1 MIHVSTKKVTTF
13 ILSVVLFAVVGCNST
28 DKTGG
33 SAHDSME
40 VVHKLGKTSISK
52 MPEKVVVLDIGALET
67 LHELQV
73 KPAGIPKKFMPNYLE
88 ELKKDPQ
95 VADVGSIIEPDFEAI
110 SVLNPDLILISTR
123 QERFYKEL
131 SDIAPTIYIGTDNKE
146 YLSSFEHNTLLLGSI
161 FGKENEAKAK
171 LAKLEHQIQQARERY
186 AKDQHK
192 ALFLLFNNGRFSAFG
207 KGSRFGFIYDV
218 LQFKPVMDLKDESV
232 HGQKLSNELIAQAN
246 PDYLFI
252 VDRNAAVLG
261 KVANKADV
269 ENPLIKQTKAYQ
281 TQSIYYLDPNVWFIS
296 GGGLTSVRL
305 MTDDILRL
313 VK

>member
-1 MIHVSTKKVTTF
+1 MP
-13 ILSVVLFAVVGCNST
+13 
-28 DKTGG
+28 DK
-33 SAHDSME
+33 
-40 VVHKLGKTSISK
+40 I
-52 MPEKVVVLDIGALET
+52 VVLDIGALET
-67 LHELQV
+67 LHELKV
-73 KPAGIPKKFMPNYLE
+73 KPAGIPKKFMPNYLDD
-88 ELKKDPQ
+88 LKNDTQ
-95 VADVGSIIEPDFEAI
+95 VADVGSVIEPDFEAI
-110 SVLNPDLILISTR
+110 SLLNPDLILISTR

-131 SDIAPTIYIGTDNKE
+131 SDIAPTIYIGTDNKD
-146 YLSSFEHNTLLLGSI
+146 YLNSFEHNTLLLGSI
-161 FGKENEAKAK
+161 TGKENEAKAK
-171 LAKLEHQIQQARERY
+171 LEQIQSQIQKARDKY

-269 ENPLIKQTKAYQ
+269 ENPLVKQTKAYQ
-281 TQSIYYLDPNVWFIS
+281 NQAIYYLDPNVWFIS
-296 GGGLTSVRL
+296 GGGLTSVKL
-305 MTDDILRL
+305 MTDDILRM

>member
-1 MIHVSTKKVTTF
+1 MVDVCIKKVATF
-13 ILSVVLFAVVGCNST
+13 LLSIVLFACVGCSST
-28 DKTGG
+28 GKGGG
-33 SAHDSME
+33 SAQDSVE
-40 VVHKLGKTSISK
+40 IVHRLGKTKIK
-52 MPEKVVVLDIGALET
+52 KIPGKIVVLDIGAVET
-67 LHELQV
+67 LRELQV
-73 KPAGIPKKFMPNYLE
+73 KPAGIPKKFMPNYLDD
-88 ELKKDPQ
+88 LKNDAQ
-95 VADVGSIIEPDFEAI
+95 VADVGSVIEPDFESI
-110 SVLNPDLILISTR
+110 STLNPDLILISTR

-131 SDIAPTIYIGTDNKE
+131 SDIAPTIFIGTDNKD
-146 YLSSFEHNTLLLGSI
+146 YLHSFEHNTLLLGSI
-161 FGKENEAKAK
+161 VGKEDEAR
-171 LAKLEHQIQQARERY
+171 AKLEQIQRQIEQAREKY

-192 ALFLLFNNGRFSAFG
+192 ALFVLFNNGRFSAFG

-261 KVANKADV
+261 KVANKADI
-269 ENPLIKQTKAYQ
+269 ENPLIKQTKAYHNQ
-281 TQSIYYLDPNVWFIS
+281 AIYYLDPNVWFIS
-296 GGGLTSVRL
+296 GGGLTSVKL

>member
-1 MIHVSTKKVTTF
+1 MVNVSTKKAATF
-13 ILSVVLFAVVGCNST
+13 ILSIILLAFLGCNST

-33 SAHDSME
+33 SAQDSME
-40 VVHKLGKTSISK
+40 IIHRLGKTRIPK
-52 MPEKVVVLDIGALET
+52 KPEKIVVLDIGALET
-67 LHELQV
+67 LYELQV
-73 KPAGIPKKFMPNYLE
+73 KPAGIPKKFMPNYLDG
-88 ELKKDPQ
+88 LKNDPQ
-95 VADVGSIIEPDFEAI
+95 VADVGSVIEPDFEAI

-131 SDIAPTIYIGTDNKE
+131 SDIAPTIFIGTDNKD

-161 FGKENEAKAK
+161 VGKDNEAKAK
-171 LAKLEHQIQQARERY
+171 LEQLEHQIQQARDKY

-261 KVANKADV
+261 KVANKTDI
-269 ENPLIKQTKAYQ
+269 ENPLIKQTRAYRNQ
-281 TQSIYYLDPNVWFIS
+281 AIYYLDPNVWFIS
-296 GGGLTSVRL
+296 GGGLTSVKL

>member
-1 MIHVSTKKVTTF
+1 MVYVSTKKVIAF
-13 ILSVVLFAVVGCNST
+13 ILSIVLLAFVGC
-28 DKTGG
+28 K
-33 SAHDSME
+33 SAGKKSRAPQDSLE
-40 VVHKLGKTSISK
+40 IVHKLGKSKIKK
-52 MPEKVVVLDIGALET
+52 MPDKIVVLDIGALET
-67 LHELQV
+67 LHELKV
-73 KPAGIPKKFMPNYLE
+73 KPAGIPKKFMPNYLDD
-88 ELKKDPQ
+88 LKNDTQ
-95 VADVGSIIEPDFEAI
+95 VADVGSVIEPDFEAI
-110 SVLNPDLILISTR
+110 SLLNPDLILISTR

-131 SDIAPTIYIGTDNKE
+131 SDIAPTIYIGTDNKD
-146 YLSSFEHNTLLLGSI
+146 YLNSFEHNTLLLGSI
-161 FGKENEAKAK
+161 TGKENEAKAK
-171 LAKLEHQIQQARERY
+171 LEQIQSQIQKARDKY

-269 ENPLIKQTKAYQ
+269 ENPLVKQTKAYQ
-281 TQSIYYLDPNVWFIS
+281 NQAIYYLDPNVWFIS
-296 GGGLTSVRL
+296 GGGLTSVKL
-305 MTDDILRL
+305 MTDDILRM